1 MSKTQM
7 QRSECE
13 ENSFVSGDYFQHN
26 TNTQSL
32 DDEDGLVINVTG

>member
-1 MSKTQM
+1 MSKMQM

-13 ENSFVSGDYFQHN
+13 ENSLISGNYFQHN

-32 DDEDGLVINVTG
+32 DDEDGLVIKVTG